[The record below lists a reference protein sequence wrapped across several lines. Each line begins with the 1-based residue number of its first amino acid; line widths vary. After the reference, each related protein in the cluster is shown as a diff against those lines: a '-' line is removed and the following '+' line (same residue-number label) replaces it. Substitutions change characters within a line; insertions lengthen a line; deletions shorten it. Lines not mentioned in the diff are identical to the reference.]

1 MARTVP
7 GSGAVIEPIFD
18 EIFGVRAVK
27 VVEGGTGYSQSDP
40 PRLTV
45 TGCGTPDEEAL
56 LYPIIDTDSGKIVH
70 VRVLTRGSGY
80 DPLRLQIVPQQETP
94 NVINSFDFNRIW
106 QTHPNSPTS
115 GSFAVVSNEVT
126 DRLTIVSDND
136 PKPTPISTELVPG
149 GGPLTDRTFNQT
161 FIFRGGK
168 DVPEP
173 GTRILN
179 TDKVT
184 GILANGGLLHTP
196 GWGTDGNVFPGFE
209 IDAVKYNY
217 VKSNNIHD
225 TVVEGN
231 VQYYQS
237 SKSIDQFA
245 LANGVFQWG
254 KFKQYTWTTKI
265 ETDNIMLEVNTVD
278 ESLGA
283 IEVGRIVDEVAGN
296 ARGEIAKVVRNNSNV
311 VTRIYLRQLAGGDN
325 NEEFA
330 SGDTCLGSN
339 GFTFKIAAVPTEL
352 TGVYYIE
359 FGTNAAD
366 FGAFSPGTYYFAP
379 ENIKVEP
386 NYLIKFNQSDSTNNN
401 HPIRFSTTA
410 DGTLNSGTLYY
421 NSTGASSAPSADYEN
436 QYQPLFIMNSDETA
450 KIYYHCANHRYM
462 SGYAGDEGYMIIDG
476 SPNNTDALTNN
487 YYVEKYY
494 QSDANDPATI
504 DYSRH
509 VDGHSKI
516 VGMSYD
522 GYPIYGPFG
531 YKADGTVAREVSG
544 FRLRTSGEHAGNR
557 PEIVTAST
565 VTYAVTIANG
575 KFLIDGTA
583 PQFLTLKRG
592 KTYIFNQND
601 SSNDSEHM
609 FVSTTEDGWHV
620 GAPPTIGDTS
630 KLYTG
635 NGISYWIDGSEV
647 TYTAYLSGFNLATTR
662 EMRWTIAVDSPA
674 ALYMFGYTTALQ
686 GFRTV
691 QEGYILGDLIED
703 YIWDTAVANR
713 TLDVHNGKFASTP
726 EYPNGTYAYYMTED
740 GSGNPAYPYAIAP
753 TYYSTPLFEGDNVPA
768 SVSNFPTTATG
779 DVVLADNGSV
789 SYIKMTKTGDNY
801 FGAANANILGGEGSG
816 AVGTPTVQTVTGL
829 SLINAGRDYLT
840 PPTLLFEGGGG
851 QGAQGAAEID
861 TLGRVTGVTIV
872 DNGEFYQEAPFVLI
886 TGGGGSGAKAIAT
899 INQGEISG
907 IIVTDPGTGYT
918 SPPKIVFTKLVN
930 LKRKTRARQANNSNI
945 IYLTGLVADVTAS
958 ATDIFVNSTDAYPG
972 SGSLILNTETIAY
985 TSKVEGKFSG
995 LTRGVNF
1002 NYDQRVI
1009 LDDSQIDNDGVST
1022 YKFNV
1027 GDRVIRKVENENNKI
1042 AKVYDWNPNTRELLV
1057 TFEVDELAY
1066 IDGGRPSTEDAIVQF
1081 DAGIYESTNSNQLP
1095 HIILTSAGDSI
1106 PLLTDPLSTLANS
1119 KFQDILPTA
1128 AGDGIPDLVNTGT
1141 GYDNQIKL
1149 DGGIY
1154 NSLYG
1159 IEEELG
1165 GTNTTLFAVGDNIKD
1180 ASIPFKYSTVLTAG
1194 GLSEGVE
1201 HIAQLKIQLDTN
1213 DGNGQNFGVNEV
1225 ITGQISGVKA
1235 TVVSWD
1241 ANTSILTVKDIT
1253 PYNTGNVNVGI
1264 GGLLYEFSY
1273 DSTVVDF
1280 FVQSSGTNY
1289 TAAPNVAIENIG
1301 DIEATATVNMTTAG
1315 DQVASL
1321 TITNGGY
1328 GIKQSVDA
1336 SYNLH
1341 PIVTF
1346 SNAAGDT
1353 TGSGAVAY
1361 VIMGGEEVQ
1370 GTAGAKYRIKSIEYQ
1385 TTARSK

>member
-18 EIFGVRAVK
+18 KIFGVRAVR
-27 VVEGGTGYSQSDP
+27 VVNGGTGYSQADP

-56 LYPIIDTDSGKIVH
+56 LYPIVDTDSGKIVH
-70 VRVLTRGSGY
+70 VRVLTRGKGY
-80 DPLRLQIVPQQETP
+80 DPLRLQIVPQEETP
-94 NVINSFDFNRIW
+94 NVVASFDVNTIW
-106 QTHPNSPTS
+106 QGHPNSSTT
-115 GSFAVVSNEVT
+115 GSFATTT
-126 DRLTIVSDND
+126 DRLTIVSDNH
-136 PKPTPISTELVPG
+136 PKPTPLLAERAPSGGALV
-149 GGPLTDRTFNQT
+149 DRTFNQQ
-161 FIFRGGK
+161 FIYRGGK

-173 GTRILN
+173 GTRTLQS
-179 TDKVT
+179 DKVT
-184 GILANGGLLHTP
+184 GILSNGGLLHTP

-209 IDAVKYNY
+209 IDTVKYNY
-217 VKSNNIHD
+217 VKSNNVYD
-225 TVVEGN
+225 TIVENN

-237 SKSIDQFA
+237 SRSIDEFA
-245 LANGVFQWG
+245 LTNGVLQNGLLRPF
-254 KFKQYTWTTKI
+254 TWKTKV
-265 ETDNIMLEVNTVD
+265 ETGNVMLSVTDVN
-278 ESLGA
+278 ESLGT
-283 IEVGRIVDEVAGN
+283 ISVGRIVDQVAGM
-296 ARGEIAKVVRNNSNV
+296 ARGEISKVVRDGSGIV
-311 VTRIYLRQLAGGDN
+311 IRIYLREVVGGENNDVFVNGDN
-325 NEEFA
+325 
-330 SGDTCLGSN
+330 CLGSN
-339 GFTFKIAAVPTEL
+339 GFTFKINAVPTTL
-352 TGVYYIE
+352 NAFYIE

-366 FGAFSPGTYYFAP
+366 FGSFIPGTYYFAP
-379 ENIKVEP
+379 ENIQVKR
-386 NYLIKFNQSDSTNNN
+386 NSLIVWDQSDSTNNT

-410 DGTLNSGTLYY
+410 DGTLNGGALYY
-421 NSTGASSAPSADYEN
+421 NSTGASTAPSADYEN
-436 QYQPLFIMNSDETA
+436 EYQPLFIMNADETNR
-450 KIYYHCANHRYM
+450 IYYHCANHRYM
-462 SGYAGDEGYMIIDG
+462 SGHVGDEGYMTFDSTID
-476 SPNNTDALTNN
+476 STPLLNN
-487 YYVEKYY
+487 YYVT
-494 QSDANDPATI
+494 DFFATGP

-516 VGMSYD
+516 LGMSYD
-522 GYPIYGPFG
+522 GYPIYGPYG

-544 FRLRTSGEHAGNR
+544 FRLKTTAENAGNR
-557 PEIVTAST
+557 PEVVTAST

-592 KTYIFNQND
+592 KTYVFNQND

-635 NGISYWIDGSEV
+635 NGITYWIDGSQV

-662 EMRWTIAVDSPA
+662 EMRWQVAVDSPN
-674 ALYMFGYTTALQ
+674 ALYVFGYTTAGQ

-691 QEGYILGDLIED
+691 QEGYILGDLTDD
-703 YIWDTAVANR
+703 YIWDATVSNR
-713 TLDVHNGKFASTP
+713 TLDAHNGKFSSTP

-740 GSGNPAYPYAIAP
+740 GSGNPQYPYAIGP
-753 TYYSTPLFEGDNVPA
+753 TYYSTPLFEGNSVPA
-768 SVSNFPTTATG
+768 IVSTFPTEATG
-779 DVVLADNGSV
+779 DVVLSSTGTV

-801 FGAANANILGGEGSG
+801 FGAANANILGGEGTG
-816 AVGTPTVQTVTGL
+816 ALGAPTVQTITGL
-829 SLINAGRDYLT
+829 SLINAGRDYAT
-840 PPTLLFEGGGG
+840 PPTLIFEGGGG

-861 TLGRVTGVTIV
+861 TLGKVTSVTIV
-872 DNGEFYQEAPFVLI
+872 NDGEFYQEAPFVLI
-886 TGGGGSGAKAIAT
+886 TGGGGSGAKAIAS

-907 IIVTDPGTGYT
+907 ITVTDPGTGYT

-945 IYLTGLVADVTAS
+945 IYLTGLVADLNAS
-958 ATDIFVNSTDAYPG
+958 ATDIFVNSTAAYPG
-972 SGSLILNTETIAY
+972 SGSLIVNKETIAY
-985 TSKVEGKFSG
+985 TSKVAGKFSG

-1022 YKFNV
+1022 YQFNV

-1042 AKVYDWNPNTRELLV
+1042 AKVYDWNANTRELLV
-1057 TFEVDELAY
+1057 TFEVDELAF

-1106 PLLTDPLSTLANS
+1106 ALLTAPALGSLPNS

-1149 DGGIY
+1149 DGGIF

-1165 GTNTTLFAVGDNIKD
+1165 GQNTTLFAVGDNIKD

-1201 HIAQLKIQLDTN
+1201 HVALLKLQLDTN
-1213 DGNGQNFGVNEV
+1213 VGNGLNFGVNEV

-1241 ANTSILTVKDIT
+1241 NNNSILTVKDVT
-1253 PYNTGNVNVGI
+1253 PYNTGDVNVGI

-1273 DSTVVDF
+1273 NTTIVDF
-1280 FVQSSGTNY
+1280 FVQDSGINY
-1289 TAAPNVAIENIG
+1289 TAAPSVAIENIG

-1315 DQVASL
+1315 DQVSSI

-1328 GIKQSVDA
+1328 GINKAVDA
-1336 SYNLH
+1336 SYVLH

-1346 SNAAGDT
+1346 SNASGDT
-1353 TGSGAVAY
+1353 TGSGAKAY
-1361 VIMGGEEVQ
+1361 AIMGGEDVQ
-1370 GTAGAKYRIKSIEYQ
+1370 GTGGAKYRIKSIEYQ